1 MSRTVAQTPTTH
13 DEPPQPAERLTIK
26 QAADILNIDTTSLVQ
41 LLDEGIIP
49 STGEGSHRSVHPD
62 DLLAH
67 KEGRSA
73 IRRAALRELTQLS
86 QQAGMEEVD
95 YRTVLA
101 DLP

>member
-1 MSRTVAQTPTTH
+1 MSRTAEQTPMTH
-13 DEPPQPAERLTIK
+13 DEPPQPAERLTIR
-26 QAADILNIDTTSLVQ
+26 QAADILNIDTTSLAH

-49 STGEGSHRSVHPD
+49 SIGEGSHRSVHSD

-73 IRRAALRELTQLS
+73 LRRATLRELTQLG
-86 QQAGMEEVD
+86 QQAGMEEID
-95 YRTVLA
+95 YRKILA